1 MSSDYEVIKI
11 DIASED
17 DINREIGDPVGTFQV
32 PYSDWQQKN
41 KVLDVYEIP
50 IEFCFFRKENGRIRS
65 EVLSHEKDHGPLFVK
80 DPETQ
85 EILKNFLKNSD
96 STKNIELKK
105 YLKEQGQTEPAVIT
119 ADGFLINGNRR
130 KMALTDLYEETG
142 DLKYKK
148 IKVCILPGTDKP
160 EQPTPLLITL
170 LEHRFQARG
179 DGKSEYTN
187 MNKALTAKKSLSN
200 EVKLE
205 TLLQDDPAFASTDEK
220 QFKKNMELFKRRYL
234 KPLELMDQYLEYNK
248 IEQKYEL
255 VKDRWDAFA
264 EAQNYISGK
273 LDNINFMLENEFD
286 DSDKAQI
293 IQAVFNIIKLNH
305 KDSYEIERRRADI
318 VRDVFRRYAKADKQ
332 ELLKLGSIDVGA
344 QSNSD
349 PVSSYEEWQNN
360 EGQLVL
366 NSLKKLKNK
375 SAKIKEKE
383 TPVDRLEEALSK
395 LTNNKVWGEGLG
407 KTIDEKELAKA
418 QRLTI
423 DLQRAVKKL
432 YNLFQDYENKYQEFQ
447 DYIDEMNQHK

>member
-1 MSSDYEVIKI
+1 MSSDYEIIKI
-11 DIASED
+11 DAASEE
-17 DINREIGDPVGTFQV
+17 DINRERGDPIGTFQV

-41 KVLDVYEIP
+41 KVLDVYEMP

-80 DPETQ
+80 DSETQ

-105 YLKEQGQTEPAVIT
+105 YLKDQGQTEPAVIT

-148 IKVCILPGTDKP
+148 IKVCILPGTNQP

-200 EVKLE
+200 DVKLE

-234 KPLELMDQYLEYNK
+234 KPLELMEQYLVYNQ
-248 IEQKYEL
+248 IPQKYEL
-255 VKDRWDAFA
+255 VKDRWDVFF

-273 LDNINFMLENEFD
+273 LDNINFMLENELD

-293 IQAVFNIIKLNH
+293 IQAVFNIIKLNS
-305 KDSYEIERRRADI
+305 KDAYEIERRRADI
-318 VRDVFRRYAKADKQ
+318 VRDVFRRYAKTDKQ

-344 QSNSD
+344 QNSND
-349 PVSSYEEWQNN
+349 PVSSYKEWQNN

-375 SAKIKEKE
+375 SEKKKDKES
-383 TPVDRLEEALSK
+383 PVDRLEEALSK
-395 LTNNKVWGEGLG
+395 LTNDKVWGEGLG
-407 KTIDEKELAKA
+407 KTIDERELEKA

-423 DLQRAVKKL
+423 DLQKAIKKL

-447 DYIDEMNQHK
+447 DYIDEMNRHK